1 MKLFPSIPR
10 HQKWMMGAT
19 FVVVAIYSISH
30 NKEQL
35 AEAARTHLTSS
46 TPTVIDGDTVE
57 FPNGRVRIVGIDA
70 PDDDR
75 PQLKAIATDALQ
87 RLAARDGGLDCSV
100 SMFDYAL
107 RRENQCRTDPKSYGR
122 LNLACRFPAN
132 KASVG
137 ASMVAQGYAVDYRM
151 YSDAE
156 GCGAARGLVGCRLR
170 RNAAA
175 RGRTGYGAGRMR
187 GRDDQAIGGPAL
199 RPTLYAAPCRRV
211 PEPRWVS
218 ALAGDDHKA
227 GADRPGRA
235 GAKCATWHT
244 LPSVLR

>member
-1 MKLFPSIPR
+1 MKLFPGVPR
-10 HQKWMMGAT
+10 HQKWMMGVT
-19 FVVVAIYSISH
+19 FVIVAAYSISH

-35 AEAARTHLTSS
+35 AEATRTRLTSP
-46 TPTVIDGDTVE
+46 TPRIIDGDTVE

-87 RLAARDGGLDCSV
+87 RLAARDGGLDCSA

-122 LNLACRFPAN
+122 LNLSCRFPAN

-151 YSDAE
+151 YS
-156 GCGAARGLVGCRLR
+156 GGAYVDLMQK
-170 RNAAA
+170 AAA
-175 RGRTGYGAGRMR
+175 
-187 GRDDQAIGGPAL
+187 Q
-199 RPTLYAAPCRRV
+199 
-211 PEPRWVS
+211 
-218 ALAGDDHKA
+218 
-227 GADRPGRA
+227 RA
-235 GAKCATWHT
+235 GLWGVDYEGMRQLAIERATVPDGCAVETIKK
-244 LPSVLR
+244 